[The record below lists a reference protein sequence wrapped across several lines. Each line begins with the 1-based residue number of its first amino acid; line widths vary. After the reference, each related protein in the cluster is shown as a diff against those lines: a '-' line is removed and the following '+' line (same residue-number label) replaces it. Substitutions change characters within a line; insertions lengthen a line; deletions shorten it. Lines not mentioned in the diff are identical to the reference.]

1 MACFTGHASP
11 AVCEVNPDMSIAS
24 PEKTSPP
31 AVSFSDA
38 MRVWL
43 KIGLLSFGGA
53 PAQIAMLHRICVD
66 EKKWIDE
73 PRFLH
78 ALNYCMLLPG
88 PEAQQ
93 LATYIG
99 WLLHGVRGGLTA
111 GILFVLPGTVVM
123 LVLSCLYALGQGIP
137 FVDGLFFGIKC
148 AVLAIIAEALL
159 RIAKRALKGP
169 GSLAIAAVSFLALY
183 GFSAPFPLIVIGAG
197 VAAAILAPARPGL
210 FGTIAAA
217 EIPSAAAPWRA
228 RLIGSVV
235 TALAGVVIW
244 FLPVALAAIVLSP
257 SHVLIDLGLFFSKLA
272 VLTFGGAYAL
282 LAWLAQAAV
291 ETKGWLTAPEMLDG
305 LGLAET
311 TPGPTILVNQF
322 VGFIAALRAPGA
334 LPPFLSATLG
344 ALIVVWVTFT
354 PSFVWI
360 FAGAPFVDDVR
371 RNVRIAA
378 ALSGITAAVVGVI
391 GYLSVWFALQVLF
404 ASVSEHWWGWLRWY
418 RVDFFSARPWA
429 FVLGALAFFLLFV
442 RHAGLLGTLGACAAG
457 GVVLK
462 LIGVI

>member
-1 MACFTGHASP
+1 MSVPAHSASAP
-11 AVCEVNPDMSIAS
+11 VP
-24 PEKTSPP
+24 
-31 AVSFSDA
+31 FSEA
-38 MRVWL
+38 LRVWL
-43 KIGLLSFGGA
+43 KIGVLSFGGA

-73 PRFLH
+73 QRFLH

-99 WLLHGVRGGLTA
+99 WMLHGMRGGLAA
-111 GILFVLPGTVVM
+111 GILFVLPGAAVM
-123 LVLSCLYALGQGIP
+123 LLLSFLYALGQGVP

-159 RIAKRALKGP
+159 RVAKRALKGP
-169 GSLAIAAVSFLALY
+169 GSLAIAAFAFLAL
-183 GFSAPFPLIVIGAG
+183 FLLSLPFPLIVIAAG
-197 VAAAILAPARPGL
+197 LAAAVLAPARPGW
-210 FGTIAAA
+210 FGGVAAQGD
-217 EIPSAAAPWRA
+217 IPLPAKPMGERLRRSA
-228 RLIGSVV
+228 V
-235 TALAGVVIW
+235 TAAVGVAIW
-244 FLPVALAAIVLSP
+244 FAPLALAALLLSP
-257 SHVLIDLGLFFSKLA
+257 SHVLVDLGLFFSKLA

-291 ETKGWLTAPEMLDG
+291 QTKGWLSAAEMLDG

-322 VGFIAALRAPGA
+322 VGFLAALRAPGS
-334 LPPFLSATLG
+334 LPPFVSAALG
-344 ALIVVWVTFT
+344 AAMVLWVTFA

-371 RNVRIAA
+371 RNRRIAA

-391 GYLSVWFALQVLF
+391 AYLSLWFALHVLF
-404 ASVSEHWWGWLRWY
+404 ADVREQWAGAVRWF
-418 RVDFFSARPWA
+418 RVDLISARPWA
-429 FVLGALAFFLLFV
+429 IALAALAVFLLFV
-442 RHAGLLGTLGACAAG
+442 RHAGLFVTLGVCAAG
-457 GVVLK
+457 GVALK
-462 LIGVI
+462 LAGLI